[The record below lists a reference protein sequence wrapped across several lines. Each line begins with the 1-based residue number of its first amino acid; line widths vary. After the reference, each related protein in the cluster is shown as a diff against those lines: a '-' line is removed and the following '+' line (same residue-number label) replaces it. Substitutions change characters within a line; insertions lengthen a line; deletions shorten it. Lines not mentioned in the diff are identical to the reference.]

1 SPRAVRLALG
11 AAAVA
16 LIVDVHPIVAL
27 QPVWTHGP
35 AIYRRVPDPHAVIA
49 NLPLPWGQD
58 PFWHDPVYVYFSTF
72 HWHPIVN
79 GSSGFSP
86 PWYDELG
93 SVSRFFP
100 SDAALDAHRRL
111 GTEYFVLHE
120 GYYGAA
126 AYRRVASEADAQ
138 PRLRFVAAEVWE
150 EGECRLYRLL
160 R

>member
-1 SPRAVRLALG
+1 PPFRGLRVPARFRAVVGLYLALVAGVGIAALSGRARSPRAVRLALG

-16 LIVDVHPIVAL
+16 LIVGVHPIVAL
-27 QPVWTHGP
+27 QPVWTPGR

-111 GTEYFVLHE
+111 GTEYFVL
-120 GYYGAA
+120 
-126 AYRRVASEADAQ
+126 
-138 PRLRFVAAEVWE
+138 
-150 EGECRLYRLL
+150 
-160 R
+160 